1 MSPDTIAL
9 FVVAAVAVL
18 FFASRSMG
26 TTSSAECHRW
36 VSEGAQLVDVRSPSE
51 YASGH
56 LEGAVNI
63 PVQELPARVGELGR
77 DKSRAIV
84 LYCRSGSRSA
94 HAKRLLEQAGFAKVA
109 NLGAMSRW

>member
-9 FVVAAVAVL
+9 VVVAAVAVL

-26 TTSSAECHRW
+26 TMSSAECRRW

-56 LEGAVNI
+56 IEGAVNI

-77 DKSRAIV
+77 DKARPIV